1 MAGVKR
7 VDLEIDYHGYTV
19 REMLADLEA
28 QCTRTQ
34 WSSARRVRLIH
45 GTGEALWHEL
55 RSWCT
60 RRRLAWAP
68 EPHNTGCTLVYPASR
83 SEPHA
88 AAPRPRRCPARR
100 TAAAPLPEAPA
111 PAPSPAN
118 AELMEMEMAKLGGL
132 DHGQVRRLKG
142 AD

>member
-19 REMLADLEA
+19 REMLADLEV
-28 QCTRTQ
+28 QSTRTQ

-60 RRRLAWAP
+60 RRHLAWAP
-68 EPHNTGCTLVYPASR
+68 EPHNTGCTLVYPVSHP
-83 SEPHA
+83 EPRA
-88 AAPRPRRCPARR
+88 VGPRPRRTPARR
-100 TAAAPLPEAPA
+100 AAVAPVHEAP
-111 PAPSPAN
+111 PPVPSPAN
-118 AELMEMEMAKLGGL
+118 AELMETEMARLVEL
-132 DHGQVRRLKG
+132 NPRQVRQLKG
-142 AD
+142 AE

>member
-28 QCTRTQ
+28 QSTRTQ
-34 WSSARRVRLIH
+34 WASARRVRLIH

-60 RRRLAWAP
+60 RRRLDWAP

-83 SEPHA
+83 PEPHVV
-88 AAPRPRRCPARR
+88 APRPRRVHVRR
-100 TAAAPLPEAPA
+100 SPTAPVHEAP
-111 PAPSPAN
+111 PPPPSPAN
-118 AELMEMEMAKLGGL
+118 AELMELEMAKLGAL
-132 DHGQVRRLKG
+132 DRRQVRRLKG
-142 AD
+142 AE